1 MHEEKQLNVFQMS
14 EDAKSKQHAKTQDK
28 RYHAE
33 TTKSNYYR
41 NDDES
46 SSLYE
51 QWRANPHIN
60 VTAQKN
66 IENTSF
72 RSTYN
77 HLFKQKSQPVNDS
90 LLSQNMMSKK
100 TYFTSLKEHI

>member
-1 MHEEKQLNVFQMS
+1 VGSSQKSVHEEKQLNVFQMS
-14 EDAKSKQHAKTQDK
+14 EENKSKKYAKTHDK
-28 RYHAE
+28 RYQAE

-41 NDDES
+41 NDDEC

-60 VTAQKN
+60 VTAQKK

-77 HLFKQKSQPVNDS
+77 HLFK
-90 LLSQNMMSKK
+90 
-100 TYFTSLKEHI
+100 